1 MVTTPSSHQ
10 KGTSQPEH
18 IILLPEDHQLYR
30 TLAEISPDA
39 IVITDLETN
48 VVMANRQ
55 AALTHGYESTEEL
68 IGRNAFEFIAPED
81 HHRAIEDAQ
90 KTLEQG
96 SVRNIE
102 YTLLRQDGSRFPAEL
117 SASVVTDSQGR
128 PRAFI
133 GVVRDIT
140 EHKRREQELIRLERF
155 EALADI
161 AAGISHSLNNILTS
175 IYGSAQLLARATY
188 DQKVLRWIS
197 RILVSTAKATKM
209 LRRLDQVM
217 RSGAEGAFHPVLVNE
232 AVGEAVQEIQH
243 LRINGLEARGVQIQL
258 ATELQEDIP
267 PIQGTESGLHDI
279 LMELLNN
286 AVDALPQG
294 GNIAISTRAIGDQV
308 CLQVS
313 DDGVGMDEAT
323 RKRVFEPFFT
333 TKVDVGTGLGLF
345 NVYATVTRWGG
356 HIDVTSEP
364 GKGATFTVY
373 FNVCSITP
381 GPGETEDA

>member
-1 MVTTPSSHQ
+1 MVTTPSSQH
-10 KGTSQPEH
+10 KSTSQPEH
-18 IILLPEDHQLYR
+18 ILLLPEDHQLYR
-30 TLAEISPDA
+30 TLADISPDA
-39 IVITDLETN
+39 VVITDLETN
-48 VVMANRQ
+48 VVMANHQ
-55 AALTHGYESTEEL
+55 AALMYGCKGIEEL

-81 HHRAIEDAQ
+81 RQRAMENAQ
-90 KTLEQG
+90 KALAQG

-102 YTLLRQDGSRFPAEL
+102 YTLLRRDGSRFPAEL
-117 SASVVTDSQGR
+117 SASVVPDAQGK
-128 PRAFI
+128 PKAFI

-140 EHKRREQELIRLERF
+140 EHKRREQAQVGLERSK
-155 EALADI
+155 ALADI

-188 DQKVLRWIS
+188 DQNALRWAN
-197 RILVSTAKATKM
+197 RILVSTAQATKM

-217 RSGAEGAFHPVLVNE
+217 ISAAESPVHPVLVNKAARE
-232 AVGEAVQEIQH
+232 AAQEIQY
-243 LRINGLEARGVQIQL
+243 LRIRGPQAGGVQIQVV
-258 ATELQEDIP
+258 TDLQEDIP

-286 AVDALPQG
+286 AVDALPHG
-294 GNIAISTRAIGDQV
+294 GAIVISTMAIGGQV
-308 CLQVS
+308 CLRVS
-313 DDGVGMDEAT
+313 DNGVGMDEAT

-333 TKVDVGTGLGLF
+333 TRVDVGTGLGLF

-356 HIDVTSEP
+356 HIEFTSEP

-373 FNVCSITP
+373 FNACFITP